1 MAGVFPQAIDA
12 ESPCHSPYRVMA
24 AAAKSAK
31 SASAARVADG
41 STIAITPRLYWLR
54 ISACATSYWEFAS
67 LYTGISR
74 MSVATSVGLPDFKC
88 LLPLLSRE
96 APSAGT
102 AAAAAETHDDENLTV
117 SALTSSD
124 RAVLLLIRPV
134 EPTGPRPAATEIASP
149 PRAFPRTCPS
159 ASLTRRSAWGL
170 PIARGE
176 PMSAAQRCTGAE
188 ARLRRTTWPVP
199 NGALRMQPRSTTR
212 KP

>member
-24 AAAKSAK
+24 AAIRTAAKSAKSAK
-31 SASAARVADG
+31 SASAAGVADG

-96 APSAGT
+96 A
-102 AAAAAETHDDENLTV
+102 
-117 SALTSSD
+117 
-124 RAVLLLIRPV
+124 
-134 EPTGPRPAATEIASP
+134 
-149 PRAFPRTCPS
+149 
-159 ASLTRRSAWGL
+159 
-170 PIARGE
+170 
-176 PMSAAQRCTGAE
+176 AQRGNGG
-188 ARLRRTTWPVP
+188 RSRR
-199 NGALRMQPRSTTR
+199 NA
-212 KP
+212 